1 VSKLYDAIARIE
13 KNQKTSEALPDF
25 HKRKPPYVLLIST
38 AIFVLVIVV
47 SAVLVREKIDGISRK
62 MPAVHKEPAAKK
74 AINRHKIATV
84 TSDFVNPEFSKR
96 KIVIKIKHKLA
107 LKQNGLVNK
116 SENKPVVFPTPKAAS
131 LNKNRNKVKKT
142 VIKKVAK
149 VQSVSNKVRKIEAIG
164 AAIEK
169 EPEGQDSLIVLI
181 NNSKSADNRTAIA
194 AYRALIRQFP
204 NNPDLYNNL
213 AARYI
218 RIDRYKEAIGLLK
231 KALKIKDDPAIR
243 INLAISY
250 IKQGNYQMARV
261 VMNDVTFKN
270 AENLKKAGEIEE
282 FLDRVENK

>member
-25 HKRKPPYVLLIST
+25 RKRKPSYILLIST

-47 SAVLVREKIDGISRK
+47 SAVLVREKIDSISRK
-62 MPAVHKEPAAKK
+62 MPATHKEPVAKK
-74 AINRHKIATV
+74 VISRYQTADT
-84 TSDFVNPEFSKR
+84 FSGSTKPVAKR
-96 KIVIKIKHKLA
+96 KIAVSKKHKLVPM
-107 LKQNGLVNK
+107 QSGLVNK
-116 SENKPVVFPTPKAAS
+116 SENKPVVFSTPKATS
-131 LNKNRNKVKKT
+131 LNKNRDKKKKT
-142 VIKKVAK
+142 VIRKVAK
-149 VQSVSNKVRKIEAIG
+149 VQSVSSKVRKIEAIG
-164 AAIEK
+164 K
-169 EPEGQDSLIVLI
+169 KPEGQDSLIVLI

-194 AYRALIRQFP
+194 AYRALIRRFP

-218 RIDRYKEAIGLLK
+218 RIHRYKEAIGLLK

-261 VMNDVTFKN
+261 VMNDGTFKN

-282 FLDRVENK
+282 FLDRVGKK